1 MFEVAVPL
9 EGKTRFEPF
18 LAKAFYQYLVAA
30 GETPHFVVRVG
41 PRAIIPAEHVSD
53 GMIVLNL
60 HPDAIRD
67 LEMTDERIRFSAR
80 IRGVTVAIE
89 FPLLYVVS
97 VFARDT
103 PSVRLVIRSVTKEE
117 IEQDKAP
124 APMVRPALKIVK

>member
-9 EGKTRFEPF
+9 EGQVRFEPF

-41 PRAIIPAEHVSD
+41 PRAIVPPEHVSD

-60 HPDAIRD
+60 HPDAVRE
-67 LEMTDERIRFSAR
+67 LVMNDEIIRFKAR
-80 IRGVTVAIE
+80 FKGVDVFIE
-89 FPLLYVVS
+89 FPMLYVVS
-97 VFARDT
+97 VFARDN

-117 IEQDKAP
+117 IERDFSPKP
-124 APMVRPALKIVK
+124 ALRPALKIVK